1 MRTPYE
7 RLRRRAQYVRVTRT
21 RRSSAA
27 PGLVLQV
34 SRRQAAAG
42 EARIGITVTRK
53 VGNAVRRNRA
63 RRRLRAV
70 AEQVMPQHAERG
82 HDYVMVARQGTADRP
97 FEDLMKD
104 LETALR
110 RLKVWRDD

>member
-7 RLRRRAQYVRVTRT
+7 RLRRRAEYVRVTRA

-27 PGLVLQV
+27 AGLVLQICP
-34 SRRQAAAG
+34 RQPADG
-42 EARIGITVTRK
+42 DARVGITVSRK

-70 AEQVMPQHAERG
+70 AEQVMPQHAQAG
-82 HDYVMVARQGTADRP
+82 HDYVMIARQGTADRP
-97 FEDLMKD
+97 FDKLMKD
-104 LETALR
+104 LETALK
-110 RLKVWRDD
+110 RLKVWRDE